1 MTTSD
6 ENDDER
12 LLRSSIMLGV
22 EVLWLRCEF
31 AVDVNDE
38 ADAPDDG
45 TVDILR
51 SFPRP
56 LMPLFEFLYK
66 DAKYSHSSLSWA
78 VTGSPSLIVLNLE
91 VR

>member
-6 ENDDER
+6 ANDDER
-12 LLRSSIMLGV
+12 LLRSSIILGV
-22 EVLWLRCEF
+22 AVLWLRCEF
-31 AVDVNDE
+31 AVDVKDE

-56 LMPLFEFLYK
+56 LIPLFEFLYNE
-66 DAKYSHSSLSWA
+66 AKYSQSSLSCA
-78 VTGSPSLIVLNLE
+78 VTGSPSLMVLNLE